1 MLRTNVEISW
11 NKTSFF
17 PSAGR
22 GFTTLLR
29 LGLGLCL
36 VWQACPQVGLVS
48 AFCAC
53 PPTFALDFL
62 HPRPRGRKLVLNF
75 WVPPN
80 WPRGDLHSRADVMSS
95 VPKKDAAREGDV
107 FFYGTRDRLTSACD
121 GARASRHRSGAGG
134 RTSAPERPRRRS
146 SNCQHWTCTSSGCPN

>member
-1 MLRTNVEISW
+1 MLRTNMEISW

-36 VWQACPQVGLVS
+36 PLQACPQVGLVS

-95 VPKKDAAREGDV
+95 VQRNP
-107 FFYGTRDRLTSACD
+107 RLF
-121 GARASRHRSGAGG
+121 
-134 RTSAPERPRRRS
+134 
-146 SNCQHWTCTSSGCPN
+146 SSGFAQGLFRKNSNDSWISGSGHRGRLFPLAAPQSTRVYACVTKR

>member
-95 VPKKDAAREGDV
+95 VPNEGPRISAGPRFAV
-107 FFYGTRDRLTSACD
+107 LFFRVGIL
-121 GARASRHRSGAGG
+121 
-134 RTSAPERPRRRS
+134 RRRPSRS
-146 SNCQHWTCTSSGCPN
+146 SRAPRVLRSRPQSTLTYPDPPLRRRHCGRFAALWE

>member
-36 VWQACPQVGLVS
+36 PLQACPQVGLVS

-75 WVPPN
+75 WVPSN

-95 VPKKDAAREGDV
+95 VQRKPSDRIVTGFVAATLKFRLV
-107 FFYGTRDRLTSACD
+107 FQSA
-121 GARASRHRSGAGG
+121 SITFLG
-134 RTSAPERPRRRS
+134 RITAAATTFFGQTNIVFS
-146 SNCQHWTCTSSGCPN
+146 TFIG

>member
-1 MLRTNVEISW
+1 MSV
-11 NKTSFF
+11 
-17 PSAGR
+17 A
-22 GFTTLLR
+22 

-36 VWQACPQVGLVS
+36 VLQACPQVGLVS

-95 VPKKDAAREGDV
+95 VPKKRPEQVRPVPAFQVIPSPSFSHGNHRITLTRSKRLRISHYVRQRTGKTLSQLRKARN
-107 FFYGTRDRLTSACD
+107 
-121 GARASRHRSGAGG
+121 
-134 RTSAPERPRRRS
+134 APKHPVRIERPFATVQTRGIS
-146 SNCQHWTCTSSGCPN
+146 